1 MKISFCIPTYNREK
15 FLEPLIKSIAE
26 QKEHSFELEICISD
40 NASTDNTGS
49 KVVEWSEFY
58 SIEIIYHRH
67 TVNIGPDK
75 NYLSAVALGTG
86 DYCWIFGS
94 DDILEHDALSCL
106 EKNIA
111 SDSDIYLCDR
121 KEMSIGMDLIK
132 NPHRRWLSCGS
143 KLFELTSNEDRLRFF
158 DYCQSV
164 GGVFSY
170 LSSIVVKRSCWH
182 EIEFHED
189 YNGTAYAHAYILL
202 GVFNTPHSKL
212 HYIAEPLVLCRGDN
226 DTFEHNGRGK
236 RINIDF
242 NGYMKLANDFY
253 ANNQQLMK
261 ALQKVLLRERPWLYT
276 VMAMAIYGNDDE
288 KNDLMNHYRKL
299 GYAPLCTR
307 LIYAMKNVI
316 IFSKSNKEIKG
327 VVKSLF
333 YRQ

>member
-1 MKISFCIPTYNREK
+1 MKISFCIPTYNREEY
-15 FLEPLIKSIAE
+15 LEPLIKSIAE
-26 QKEHSFELEICISD
+26 QKKHSFELEICISD

-49 KVVEWSEFY
+49 KVVEWSDFY
-58 SIEIIYHRH
+58 GIEIIYHRH
-67 TVNIGPDK
+67 SVNIGPDK
-75 NYLSAVALGTG
+75 NYLSAVSLGTG

-94 DDILEHDALSCL
+94 DDMLEHGALSCL

-111 SDSDIYLCDR
+111 SDADIYLCDR

-132 NPHRRWLSCGS
+132 NPHRRWLSDGS
-143 KLFELTSNEDRLRFF
+143 KLFDLTNSEDRLNYF

-170 LSSIVVKRSCWH
+170 LSSIIVKRSSWH
-182 EIEFHED
+182 KIEFNED
-189 YNGTAYAHAYILL
+189 YNGTAYAHVYILL
-202 GVFNTPHSKL
+202 SVFNVPYSRL
-212 HYIAEPLVLCRGDN
+212 HYISEPLVLCRGDN
-226 DTFEHNGRGK
+226 DTFESNGRGR

-242 NGYMKLANDFY
+242 TGYMKLANDFY
-253 ANNQQLMK
+253 ANNQKLMK
-261 ALQKVLLRERPWLYT
+261 SLQKVLLRERPWLYT

-299 GYAPLCTR
+299 GYAPLFTR

-316 IFSKSNKEIKG
+316 LFSKNNKEIKG

-333 YRQ
+333 YR

>member
-58 SIEIIYHRH
+58 GIEIIYHRH

-94 DDILEHDALSCL
+94 DDILGHDALSCL

-143 KLFELTSNEDRLRFF
+143 KLFDLTSNEDRLSYF

-170 LSSIVVKRSCWH
+170 LSSIIVKRSRWH
-182 EIEFHED
+182 QIEFNED
-189 YNGTAYAHAYILL
+189 YNGTAYAHVYILL
-202 GVFNTPHSKL
+202 NVFNTPYSRL
-212 HYIAEPLVLCRGDN
+212 HYISEPLVLCRGDN

-253 ANNQQLMK
+253 SNNQQLMK

-276 VMAMAIYGNDDE
+276 VMAMAIYGNKEE
-288 KNDLMNHYRKL
+288 KKYLSTCYVQL
-299 GYAPLCTR
+299 GYPFFLTNMIF
-307 LIYAMKNVI
+307 LMKNVI
-316 IFSKSNKEIKG
+316 YVCKKNMII
-327 VVKSLF
+327 KSLIKKIML
-333 YRQ
+333 R